1 MKLVEPTQYRIE
13 EIVIMTK
20 GGPIS
25 IVNMFE
31 EINLFDSMFLPVI
44 SGNILIVDAQQ
55 LSKSLSFDGTE
66 VISMMI
72 NKGVSTGFASF
83 KKSFR
88 IYKQSDRKNIN
99 QTSESYILHFVSDEL
114 ILSDQKKVDQSYE
127 TTYSDIINKI
137 LTNYLKVPSNSRGSF
152 ESSYGIRKVVIP
164 NLPAL
169 DAIEWC
175 AKRALSVRNSPEYIF
190 FCNAEGFNFVS
201 LSTLLTRN
209 SILNINF
216 SPKNIQDESAFLE
229 MSSARS
235 FEVLTQ
241 DDIIDKIRGGVNAS
255 SFLGFD
261 PVTRSFGSKQFSFD
275 EIYSLI
281 EHANKNAITT
291 EMHNRDKETS
301 TKTTYNSKQSLS
313 ISNSIRGNSNYVK
326 ENDPTSL
333 SKNESYEL
341 ILNQRKAILTNL
353 LSKRLKITMPGNFQL
368 TSGRNIDFK
377 TPGFGLHQKGESD
390 DGDTSISGK
399 YIIIG
404 TRHIISLTKHLTIIE
419 VATDS
424 TNNPAKYVSNS
435 QQNEIAEKYN
445 KTYWVSTK

>member
-13 EIVIMTK
+13 EIVIITK

-25 IVNMFE
+25 IANMFE

-44 SGNILIVDAQQ
+44 SGNILITDAQQ

-66 VISMMI
+66 HISMTI
-72 NKGVSTGFASF
+72 NKGTNTGFASF
-83 KKSFR
+83 KKTFR
-88 IYKQSDRKNIN
+88 IYKQSDRKNAN
-99 QTSESYILHFVSDEL
+99 QTSENYILHFVSDEL
-114 ILSDQKKVDQSYE
+114 FVSDQTKITQSYE

-137 LTNYLKVPSNSRGSF
+137 LKNDLKIPSNSRGSF
-152 ESSYGIRKVVIP
+152 EGSYGIRKVVIP

-169 DAIEWC
+169 DAVEWC
-175 AKRALSVRNSPEYIF
+175 AKRALSVKNSPEYIF

-216 SPKNIQDESAFLE
+216 SPKNVQDESAFLE

-235 FEVLTQ
+235 FEVLEQ
-241 DDIIDKIRGGVNAS
+241 DDIIDKTRSGVNAG

-261 PVTRSFGSKQFSFD
+261 PVTRSFGSKELNFD
-275 EIYSLI
+275 QIYALI
-281 EHANKNAITT
+281 EHANKNPIST
-291 EMHNRDKETS
+291 EIHNRDRQTS
-301 TKTTYNSKQSLS
+301 SKTTYDSKQFLS
-313 ISNSIRGNSNYVK
+313 ITNTIRGESNYVK
-326 ENDPTSL
+326 ESDPNSI

-341 ILNQRKAILTNL
+341 ILNQRKAILANL
-353 LSKRLKITMPGNFQL
+353 LAKRLKITMPGNFQL

-377 TPGFGLHQKGESD
+377 TPGFGIHQKGTGD
-390 DGDTSISGK
+390 DGDSSISGK

-424 TNNPAKYVSNS
+424 TNNPAKYVSTP
-435 QQNEIAEKYN
+435 QQNEVALTYN
-445 KTYWVSTK
+445 KSYLVS